1 MFISKE
7 AYFSLSIPKLKAE
20 VLSWSWFPKTFRV
33 GGPPGVL
40 LRSVGGVLAFLP
52 FLAAAFPGCLA
63 QASLMGPSTVGP
75 GCLRAK

>member
-40 LRSVGGVLAFLP
+40 LGSVGGVLAFLP
-52 FLAAAFPGCLA
+52 FLAAAFPGCPA